1 MFVSET
7 LSIAVS
13 RFRWMQLTWRLIL
26 FLPDQLE
33 IEKTKESIKRY
44 ETVDEITG
52 KKREMIDLDN
62 SVFMNFRR
70 YTEKD
75 VLNCFEADLRNSSFD
90 LVNIS
95 EQDVSKLSSECN
107 NPNYVFRSVSRVFSC
122 FIKELHR
129 LLHGVSRGSSYIK
142 LLPAYWSLR
151 CWQDPLPSRHVRGR
165 TRYWTRRYC
174 NKNGTRG
181 WRPSRADTPQQ
192 RKIRWSVMFGGLGR
206 KLANR

>member
-1 MFVSET
+1 M
-7 LSIAVS
+7 
-13 RFRWMQLTWRLIL
+13 

-95 EQDVSKLSSECN
+95 EQDVSKLSSEFN
-107 NPNYVFRSVSRVFSC
+107 NPNYVF
-122 FIKELHR
+122 
-129 LLHGVSRGSSYIK
+129 G
-142 LLPAYWSLR
+142 
-151 CWQDPLPSRHVRGR
+151 Q
-165 TRYWTRRYC
+165 
-174 NKNGTRG
+174 
-181 WRPSRADTPQQ
+181 
-192 RKIRWSVMFGGLGR
+192 
-206 KLANR
+206 LAECLAVL